1 MLQALIARELLLRF
15 RRRAD
20 MLMPLLFFVIVTSLF
35 PLGVGPETEILCRM
49 APGVIWVAAILS
61 QMLSLPSLFAA
72 DFADGTL
79 EKIQLSGQ
87 SMTLVVMAKVTAHWL
102 AFGVPL
108 IIFAPVLALQFGL
121 PTQAIF
127 AVMASL
133 MLGTPVLSLLGA
145 IGAAVTAG
153 LTGSTVLASL
163 LVLPLCIPVLIFGA
177 GAVDAVAN
185 SLEATGHF
193 SLLGA
198 ILLLSF
204 VFAPYAI
211 SSALVISME

>member
-1 MLQALIARELLLRF
+1 MLQELIARELLLRF

-20 MLMPLLFFVIVTSLF
+20 MLMPLLFFMIVTSLF
-35 PLGVGPETEILCRM
+35 PLG
-49 APGVIWVAAILS
+49 
-61 QMLSLPSLFAA
+61 
-72 DFADGTL
+72 DGTL
-79 EKIQLSGQ
+79 EQIQLSGQ

-121 PTQAIF
+121 PTRAIF
-127 AVMASL
+127 AVMATL

-204 VFAPYAI
+204 VFAPYAT